1 MFVVNIVSV
10 EMKREFVRHMFC
22 GNTAAQVYIS
32 TFVYVYCVCKGR
44 EKTTIY

>member
-10 EMKREFVRHMFC
+10 EMKGEFVRHMFC

-32 TFVYVYCVCKGR
+32 TFVYCVCKGR
-44 EKTTIY
+44 GKTTIY